1 MDGVDADSIVVCVR
15 DAEVRLDEVGYSV
28 EPVSQVGVTAA
39 GNRKRQVESIVER
52 INRYNV
58 ANRKLWRAAVT
69 DVSLLDYGTK
79 KRVVGIADGAS
90 GIADG
95 ASSLGIEYYGGGIFE
110 MGSHADMARSKGAG
124 RRLRDAASSPYV
136 DHFDWRDRH
145 GKNWIT
151 SVKHQGNSGY
161 CVAFAS
167 VGVVEALVNLYFND
181 TINLD
186 LSEQEVAVCNG
197 RNNVYTTGMYAIEAI
212 DFLRYTGV
220 CDEISYP
227 FADSANVICRS
238 DEITP
243 IENVKISGYHYYTQS
258 DDNIK
263 SNIISKGPQ
272 LGGIGWFDTWEEYN
286 QHAMALVGYN
296 TLHAGDTIR
305 ILTRYLEDYV
315 VIDESDPRIGSTY
328 WMYKNSYGVNGPDMP
343 ENQGYCYVIFNN
355 TQRQIGNISFSLPI
369 IRAGHTDAEIICED
383 RDGDGIYNW
392 GIGPKPA
399 TCPNQTQ
406 MKGDGDDS
414 DPLLGEINTFGY
426 CENLNPDERDTIFVT
441 IDSVTTDSCHIYNH
455 VVVCNGATWT
465 VNHNQTF
472 HNGAKVFVREG
483 AHLDMSNSAA
493 MRNADVRMVSGTQML
508 MNDNSFYKRK
518 NGKAF
523 NVPSGAKFILNKGK
537 IK

>member
-1 MDGVDADSIVVCVR
+1 
-15 DAEVRLDEVGYSV
+15 
-28 EPVSQVGVTAA
+28 VSQVGVTAA

-79 KRVVGIADGAS
+79 KRVVGIADGV
-90 GIADG
+90 
-95 ASSLGIEYYGGGIFE
+95 SSLGIEYYSGGIFE

-161 CVAFAS
+161 CAAFAA
-167 VGVVEALVNLYFND
+167 VAATEAMTNLYFND

-186 LSEQEVAVCNG
+186 LSEQEAAVCNG
-197 RNNVYTTGMYAIEAI
+197 VSTPWTGMSLSDPLDYIR
-212 DFLRYTGV
+212 DFSV
-220 CDEISYP
+220 CDESTYP
-227 FADSANVICRS
+227 FVNMSGQTCQS
-238 DEITP
+238 DYITP
-243 IENVKISGYHYYTQS
+243 IENVTISGYSGVTIDIDS
-258 DDNIK
+258 LKKALID
-263 SNIISKGPQ
+263 KGP
-272 LGGIGWFDTWEEYN
+272 LCMGMHWYDNWGGYHG
-286 QHAMALVGYN
+286 HGMLLVGYSVI
-296 TLHAGDTIR
+296 HAGDTIEFLNNN
-305 ILTRYLEDYV
+305 LTNPFIIEEGD
-315 VIDESDPRIGSTY
+315 SRIGSLC
-328 WMYKNSYGVNGPDMP
+328 WIFKNSYGIQAGNNGYYYILIDD
-343 ENQGYCYVIFNN
+343 NYFHLRLDNFYSI
-355 TQRQIGNISFSLPI
+355 TLPI

-392 GIGPKPA
+392 GLGPKPA

-426 CENLNPDERDTIFVT
+426 CENLNPDERDTIFIAT
-441 IDSVTTDSCHIYNH
+441 DSVTTDSSHVYNH
-455 VVVCNGATWT
+455 IVVCNGATWT
-465 VNHNQTF
+465 VSHNQTF

-483 AHLDMSNSAA
+483 AHLDMTNSAA
-493 MRNADVRMVSGTQML
+493 MRNADVRMVSGTQMM